1 MDYEFGQ
8 EIKKN
13 MKKYKF
19 TIRGNDYDVEI
30 KEIEGGI
37 AKIEVNGTSY
47 EVQIQNKEIK
57 TSKTPTLVRQ
67 EAPVDRKDS
76 KIKKTVTSRAYA
88 VKSPLPGS
96 IFKIL
101 KQVGDAVKRGEGI
114 LIMEAMKMENKIT
127 AEKDGI
133 ISSIKVKVGDTV
145 LQNDVLA
152 EIE

>member
-1 MDYEFGQ
+1 
-8 EIKKN
+8 

-30 KEIEGGI
+30 KEFEGNV
-37 AKIEVNGTSY
+37 AKIEVNGTAY
-47 EVQIQNKEIK
+47 DVQIHNKEIK
-57 TSKTPTLVRQ
+57 TSKTPTLVRPNI
-67 EAPVDRKDS
+67 PVDRKDS
-76 KIKKTVTSRAYA
+76 KIKKTVSSRAYA
-88 VKSPLPGS
+88 VKAPLPGS

-101 KQVGDAVKRGEGI
+101 KQVGDQVKKGDPI

-127 AEKDGI
+127 AEKEGV
-133 ISSIKVKVGDTV
+133 ISSLKVKEGDTV